1 MPLVPADRCMG
12 LNDTDTPVAYT
23 TPVFANYNGYGAE
36 VRYVGDLT
44 GVITIPAI
52 AGLCRL
58 TQWTVFGPASAGV
71 RDVRATAMFLETA
84 LGPTRHIAPLRA
96 QSQGY
101 APNANRNCRKS

>member
-58 TQWTVFGPASAGV
+58 TQWTVFGPASAGGSGRSRHGNV
-71 RDVRATAMFLETA
+71 PRD
-84 LGPTRHIAPLRA
+84 
-96 QSQGY
+96 SSWS
-101 APNANRNCRKS
+101 N